1 MQRIQ
6 SKKVDS
12 SAGYLLDRKSSEK
25 TVSVLAKPKIVDIN
39 DIQLDLTRT
48 HSKDMTEYNMNTVS
62 EMIERRTT
70 KSIILLKDDPS
81 FRLDSF
87 EDQTCLN

>member
-6 SKKVDS
+6 SNKLNGE
-12 SAGYLLDRKSSEK
+12 GYSLNRTPSTK
-25 TVSVLAKPKIVDIN
+25 TVSVLAQPKIVDIN

-48 HSKDMTEYNMNTVS
+48 HSKDMTEYNNMHTVS

-70 KSIILLKDDPS
+70 KSII
-81 FRLDSF
+81 
-87 EDQTCLN
+87 